1 MEQTNAYPN
10 IKKFDRY
17 YKRVAALFK
26 DNAEIN
32 DVYIFNIKAAS
43 QNNLI
48 FEVYSEEKPTS
59 LYYKL
64 NLSIDQLKKLS
75 GLFQSK
81 TNINEI
87 YDLINY
93 IISQNSYEIKF
104 ENSSNKAIVI
114 ILYADKEQIKIIL
127 PKEKINFESNYYEL
141 YELYKGCLIENEK
154 LVNYINNEE
163 IEFEKLRKEN
173 EENKKKIQE
182 LEKQIIKI
190 NKKKIE

>member
-32 DVYIFNIKAAS
+32 DVYIFNIKVAS

-104 ENSSNKAIVI
+104 ENSSNKTIVI

-127 PKEKINFESNYYEL
+127 PKEKIIFESNYYEL

-154 LVNYINNEE
+154 LVNYINNKE

>member
-127 PKEKINFESNYYEL
+127 PKEKIIFESNYYEL

-154 LVNYINNEE
+154 LVNYINNKE

>member
-26 DNAEIN
+26 DNAQIN

-93 IISQNSYEIKF
+93 IIGQNSYEIKF

-114 ILYADKEQIKIIL
+114 ILYADKEQIIIIL
-127 PKEKINFESNYYEL
+127 PKEKIIFESNYYEL

-154 LVNYINNEE
+154 LVNYINNKE

>member
-127 PKEKINFESNYYEL
+127 PKEKIIFESNYYEL
-141 YELYKGCLIENEK
+141 YELYKGCLIENEN
-154 LVNYINNEE
+154 LVNYINNKE
-163 IEFEKLRKEN
+163 IEFEELRKEN

-190 NKKKIE
+190 NKKKNE

>member
-10 IKKFDRY
+10 IIKFDRY
-17 YKRVAALFK
+17 YKRVEAVFKENAAV
-26 DNAEIN
+26 N
-32 DVYIFNIKAAS
+32 DVYIFNIKVTS

-127 PKEKINFESNYYEL
+127 PKEKIIFESNYYEL

-154 LVNYINNEE
+154 LVNYINNKE

-190 NKKKIE
+190 NKKKID

>member
-1 MEQTNAYPN
+1 MEQTNSYPN

-32 DVYIFNIKAAS
+32 DVYIFNIKVAS

-127 PKEKINFESNYYEL
+127 PKEKIIFESNYYEL

-154 LVNYINNEE
+154 LVNYINNKE

>member
-10 IKKFDRY
+10 IIKFDRY

-127 PKEKINFESNYYEL
+127 PKEKIIFESNYYEL

-154 LVNYINNEE
+154 LVNYINNKE

>member
-1 MEQTNAYPN
+1 MEQTNAYAN

-32 DVYIFNIKAAS
+32 DVYIFNIKVAS

-127 PKEKINFESNYYEL
+127 PKEKIIFESNYYEL

-154 LVNYINNEE
+154 LVNYINNKE

>member
-32 DVYIFNIKAAS
+32 DVYIFNIKVAS

-127 PKEKINFESNYYEL
+127 PKGKVVFESNYYEL

-154 LVNYINNEE
+154 LVNYINNKE

>member
-32 DVYIFNIKAAS
+32 DVYIFNIKVAS

-104 ENSSNKAIVI
+104 ENSSNEKIVI
-114 ILYADKEQIKIIL
+114 ILYANKEQVKIIL
-127 PKEKINFESNYYEL
+127 PKEKIMFESNYYEL
-141 YELYKGCLIENEK
+141 YELYKQCLMENEN
-154 LVNYINNEE
+154 LVNYINHKENEFKE
-163 IEFEKLRKEN
+163 LRQEN

-190 NKKKIE
+190 NKKKID

>member
-1 MEQTNAYPN
+1 MEQTNTYPN
-10 IKKFDRY
+10 IIKFDRY

-127 PKEKINFESNYYEL
+127 PKEKIIFESNYYEL

-154 LVNYINNEE
+154 LVNYINNKE

-190 NKKKIE
+190 NKKKN

>member
-1 MEQTNAYPN
+1 MEQTNTYPN

-127 PKEKINFESNYYEL
+127 PKEKIIFESNYYEL

-154 LVNYINNEE
+154 LVNYINNKE

>member
-10 IKKFDRY
+10 IIKFDRY

-93 IISQNSYEIKF
+93 IIGQNSYEIKF

-127 PKEKINFESNYYEL
+127 PKEKIIFESNYYEL

-154 LVNYINNEE
+154 LVNYINNKE

>member
-1 MEQTNAYPN
+1 MIIIYLKKMEQTNAYPN

-64 NLSIDQLKKLS
+64 NLSIKTKLITI
-75 GLFQSK
+75 LFIRLPI
-81 TNINEI
+81 INT
-87 YDLINY
+87 
-93 IISQNSYEIKF
+93 
-104 ENSSNKAIVI
+104 
-114 ILYADKEQIKIIL
+114 
-127 PKEKINFESNYYEL
+127 
-141 YELYKGCLIENEK
+141 
-154 LVNYINNEE
+154 
-163 IEFEKLRKEN
+163 
-173 EENKKKIQE
+173 
-182 LEKQIIKI
+182 
-190 NKKKIE
+190 

>member
-10 IKKFDRY
+10 IIKFDRY

-104 ENSSNKAIVI
+104 ENSSNKTIVI

-127 PKEKINFESNYYEL
+127 PKEKIIFESNYYEL

-154 LVNYINNEE
+154 LVNYINNKE
-163 IEFEKLRKEN
+163 IEFEELRKEN

>member
-127 PKEKINFESNYYEL
+127 PKEKIIFESNYYEL
-141 YELYKGCLIENEK
+141 YELYKGCLIENEN
-154 LVNYINNEE
+154 LVNYINNKE

>member
-32 DVYIFNIKAAS
+32 DVYIFNIKVAS

-127 PKEKINFESNYYEL
+127 PKEKIIFESNYYEL

-154 LVNYINNEE
+154 LVNYINNKE

>member
-32 DVYIFNIKAAS
+32 DVYIFNIKVVS

-104 ENSSNKAIVI
+104 ENSSNKTIVI

-127 PKEKINFESNYYEL
+127 PKEKIIFESNYYEL

-154 LVNYINNEE
+154 LVNYINNKE

>member
-10 IKKFDRY
+10 IIKFDRY

-32 DVYIFNIKAAS
+32 DVYIFNIKVVS

-127 PKEKINFESNYYEL
+127 PKEKIIFESNYYEL

-154 LVNYINNEE
+154 LVNYINNKE

>member
-10 IKKFDRY
+10 IIKFDRY

-32 DVYIFNIKAAS
+32 DVYIFNIKVAS

-104 ENSSNKAIVI
+104 ENSSNKTIAI

-127 PKEKINFESNYYEL
+127 PKEKIIFESNYYEL

-154 LVNYINNEE
+154 LVNYINNKE

>member
-10 IKKFDRY
+10 IIKFDRY

-104 ENSSNKAIVI
+104 ENSSNKTIVI

-127 PKEKINFESNYYEL
+127 PKEKIIFESNYYEL

-154 LVNYINNEE
+154 LVNYINNKE

>member
-104 ENSSNKAIVI
+104 ENSSNKTIVI

-127 PKEKINFESNYYEL
+127 PKEKIIFESNYYEL
-141 YELYKGCLIENEK
+141 YELYKGCLIENEN
-154 LVNYINNEE
+154 LVNYINNKE

>member
-17 YKRVAALFK
+17 YKRVEAVFK
-26 DNAEIN
+26 ENAEVN
-32 DVYIFNIKAAS
+32 DVYIFNIKVSS
-43 QNNLI
+43 QDNLI

-64 NLSIDQLKKLS
+64 NLSVEQLQKLS
-75 GLFQSK
+75 SLFESK

-104 ENSSNKAIVI
+104 ENSSNEKIVI
-114 ILYADKEQIKIIL
+114 ILYADNEQVKIIL
-127 PKEKINFESNYYEL
+127 PKEKIIFEPNYYEL
-141 YELYKGCLIENEK
+141 YEHYKKCLIENEN
-154 LVNYINNEE
+154 LVNYINNKEN
-163 IEFEKLRKEN
+163 EFEELKQEN
-173 EENKKKIQE
+173 EENKKKIQK
-182 LEKQIIKI
+182 LEKQIIKL
-190 NKKKIE
+190 NKK

>member
-17 YKRVAALFK
+17 YKRVAVLFK

-64 NLSIDQLKKLS
+64 NLSISQLKKLS

-93 IISQNSYEIKF
+93 IISQNSYEIKWGKSN
-104 ENSSNKAIVI
+104 ENV
-114 ILYADKEQIKIIL
+114 
-127 PKEKINFESNYYEL
+127 
-141 YELYKGCLIENEK
+141 
-154 LVNYINNEE
+154 
-163 IEFEKLRKEN
+163 
-173 EENKKKIQE
+173 KKSKCC
-182 LEKQIIKI
+182 
-190 NKKKIE
+190 

>member
-127 PKEKINFESNYYEL
+127 PKKKIIFESNYYEL

-154 LVNYINNEE
+154 LVNYINNKE

>member
-104 ENSSNKAIVI
+104 ENSSNKTIVI

-127 PKEKINFESNYYEL
+127 PKEKIIFESNYYEL

-154 LVNYINNEE
+154 LVNYINNKE

>member
-26 DNAEIN
+26 DKAEIN

-81 TNINEI
+81 TNIYEI

-127 PKEKINFESNYYEL
+127 PKEKIIFESNYYEL

-154 LVNYINNEE
+154 LVNYINNKE

-173 EENKKKIQE
+173 EENKKKF
-182 LEKQIIKI
+182 K
-190 NKKKIE
+190 N

>member
-10 IKKFDRY
+10 IIKFDRY

-32 DVYIFNIKAAS
+32 DVYIFNIKVAS

-127 PKEKINFESNYYEL
+127 PKEKIIFESNYYEL

-154 LVNYINNEE
+154 LVNYINNKE

>member
-10 IKKFDRY
+10 IIKFDRY

-32 DVYIFNIKAAS
+32 DVYIFNIKVAS

-104 ENSSNKAIVI
+104 ENSSNKTIVI

-127 PKEKINFESNYYEL
+127 PKEKIIFESNYYEL

-154 LVNYINNEE
+154 LVNYINNKE

-173 EENKKKIQE
+173 EEKKKKIQE

>member
-104 ENSSNKAIVI
+104 ENSSNKTIAI

-127 PKEKINFESNYYEL
+127 PKEKIIFESNYYEL

-154 LVNYINNEE
+154 LVNYINNKE

>member
-127 PKEKINFESNYYEL
+127 PKEKIIFESNYYEL

-154 LVNYINNEE
+154 LVNYINNKE

-173 EENKKKIQE
+173 EENKKKLQE

>member
-10 IKKFDRY
+10 IIKFDRY

-32 DVYIFNIKAAS
+32 DVYIFNIKVAS

-81 TNINEI
+81 RNINEI

-127 PKEKINFESNYYEL
+127 PKEKIIFESNYYEL

-154 LVNYINNEE
+154 LVNYINNKE

>member
-10 IKKFDRY
+10 IIKFDRY

-32 DVYIFNIKAAS
+32 DVYIFNIKVAS

-104 ENSSNKAIVI
+104 ENSSNKTIVI

-127 PKEKINFESNYYEL
+127 PKEKIIFESNYYEL

-154 LVNYINNEE
+154 LVNYINNKE

>member
-10 IKKFDRY
+10 IIKFDRY

-32 DVYIFNIKAAS
+32 DVYIFNIKVES

-127 PKEKINFESNYYEL
+127 PKEKIIFESNYYEL

-154 LVNYINNEE
+154 LVNYINNKE

>member
-32 DVYIFNIKAAS
+32 DVYIFNIKVAS

-104 ENSSNKAIVI
+104 ENSSNKTIVI

-127 PKEKINFESNYYEL
+127 PKEKIIFESNYYEL

-154 LVNYINNEE
+154 LVNYINNKE

-173 EENKKKIQE
+173 EENKKKIQQ

>member
-87 YDLINY
+87 YHLINY

-104 ENSSNKAIVI
+104 ENSSNKTIVI

-127 PKEKINFESNYYEL
+127 PKEKIIFESNYYEL

-154 LVNYINNEE
+154 LVNYINNKE

-182 LEKQIIKI
+182 LEKQIKKI

>member
-32 DVYIFNIKAAS
+32 DVYIFNIKVAS

-64 NLSIDQLKKLS
+64 NLSR
-75 GLFQSK
+75 
-81 TNINEI
+81 
-87 YDLINY
+87 
-93 IISQNSYEIKF
+93 IIGDDT
-104 ENSSNKAIVI
+104 
-114 ILYADKEQIKIIL
+114 LYADDCVWMGKTRRGVKEFGVREIPQWVKEGKPSPTGRHTFTTWRHWSKEDDLL
-127 PKEKINFESNYYEL
+127 PS
-141 YELYKGCLIENEK
+141 GLIGP
-154 LVNYINNEE
+154 VM
-163 IEFEKLRKEN
+163 LRGGVIAK
-173 EENKKKIQE
+173 
-182 LEKQIIKI
+182 
-190 NKKKIE
+190 

>member
-26 DNAEIN
+26 DNAQIN

-114 ILYADKEQIKIIL
+114 ILYADKEQIIIIL
-127 PKEKINFESNYYEL
+127 PKEKIIFESNYYEL

-154 LVNYINNEE
+154 LVNYINNKE